1 MGVAEVDFDGIILPK
16 FNKKE
21 IKKRM
26 DDETEII
33 EKMKKLISQTDEVN
47 TDITLHQQ
55 LETKD
60 QVISDVHNH
69 LFD

>member
-1 MGVAEVDFDGIILPK
+1 
-16 FNKKE
+16 
-21 IKKRM
+21 M